1 VAEGPGPQ
9 EQTAEPA
16 AGPSTPIAGAGSP
29 ASAIRIGAMPAHDL
43 ARLDPARR
51 AGALAR
57 LQGVTGNAQL
67 ARRLQ
72 RDPVPGDPA
81 APAPAAPAQ
90 TPAAGCIVDDAV
102 EDLEPHQQR
111 RSQVL
116 AALRV
121 AATGAAQAALGGSPW
136 ASAARGR
143 VTSEL
148 EALFATYA
156 TQDAVTLERT
166 LRAAAPGA
174 SAAASAT
181 AIVGAVA
188 AEVGRSVTEALP
200 KDDPL
205 AAGVGGAISGAASAV
220 MNLLFKRRRGGRSP
234 AADPLATLGELGR
247 GQALG
252 GSERGRMEE
261 AFGTS
266 FSDVRV
272 HTDPVAADL
281 ADRSDARAFS
291 IGRSIA
297 FGAGEYRPGTL
308 EGDALIAHELAH
320 VVQQRDATGG
330 DTAARVPADDVAA
343 LEADADSAAIDAAVG
358 LHLGEKGALAGLRR
372 SAVARLRSGIALR
385 SCGSEKKPEIA
396 ATQAALGQSVK
407 SGMATKANAGQT
419 GESGIHYWFNYRRKA
434 LAKETGYRSWNPD
447 WQFGFSAAPSFKKEG
462 PFAWRM
468 RVGATPSAALAEWL
482 GGLTIA
488 DCATVAVALQHDAV
502 RAAVG
507 NAKFDEIFR
516 LNLLISQYSSPEA
529 NPDLAKFLSDTAGSE
544 PMVGDLYYFSNHKHY
559 KYKHPAGSWS
569 GENAIYAGNNKWSGF
584 GAADVDYDTMMA
596 TILDEYNKKRT
607 ADDDR
612 QIEREQKDAGGVY
625 PKEYVFGTVVDGEP
639 LKERLELPQLIA
651 GGGGLAKSGVRV
663 DASKVAP
670 KVPK

>member
-1 VAEGPGPQ
+1 
-9 EQTAEPA
+9 
-16 AGPSTPIAGAGSP
+16 
-29 ASAIRIGAMPAHDL
+29 MPAHDV
-43 ARLDPARR
+43 ARLDPAQR

-57 LQGVTGNAQL
+57 LQGVTGNARL

-72 RDPVPGDPA
+72 RDPAPADPA
-81 APAPAAPAQ
+81 APAAAAPAAATPAAATPVQ
-90 TPAAGCIVDDAV
+90 VPAAGCIVDDAV
-102 EDLEPHQQR
+102 EDVQPHQQR
-111 RSQVL
+111 RSQLL

-121 AATGAAQAALGGSPW
+121 SASGAAESALGGSPW

-148 EALFATYA
+148 EALFAAYSA
-156 TQDAVTLERT
+156 QDAVTLERT

-174 SAAASAT
+174 SSATSAAA
-181 AIVGAVA
+181 IVAAVA
-188 AEVGRSVTEALP
+188 AEVGRGVAEALP

-205 AAGVGGAISGAASAV
+205 SAGAGSISGAASAV
-220 MNLLFKRRRGGRSP
+220 MKLLFKRRRGARSP
-234 AADPLATLGELGR
+234 AADPLATLSELGR
-247 GQALG
+247 GNALG
-252 GSERGRMEE
+252 GAERGRMEE

-281 ADRSDARAFS
+281 AGRSDARAFS

-320 VVQQRDATGG
+320 VVQQRDAMGG
-330 DTAARVPADDVAA
+330 ASAARVPADDVAA

-358 LHLGEKGALAGLRR
+358 LHLGEQGSLARLRR
-372 SAVARLRSGIALR
+372 TAVARLRSGIALR

-396 ATQAALGQSVK
+396 ATQAALGESVK
-407 SGMATKANAGQT
+407 SGMATKANAGQS
-419 GESGIHYWFNYRRKA
+419 GETGIHYWFNYRTHA
-434 LAKETGYRSWNPD
+434 LAKETGYRAWNPE
-447 WQFGFSAAPSFKKEG
+447 WQFGYAAAPSFKKEG

-468 RVGATPSAALAEWL
+468 RPGATPSAALAEWL

-516 LNLLISQYSSPEA
+516 LNLFISQYSNPEA
-529 NPDLAKFLSDTAGSE
+529 NPDLARFLSDTAGTE

-559 KYKHPAGSWS
+559 KYKHPAGAWS

-584 GAADVDYDTMMA
+584 GARDLEYDAMMA
-596 TILDEYNKKRT
+596 TILDEYNAKRT
-607 ADDDR
+607 PDDDR
-612 QIEREQKDAGGVY
+612 QIAREQKDAGGVY

-639 LKERLELPQLIA
+639 LKERLEMPQLKA
-651 GGGGLAKSGVRV
+651 GGGGLAKSGIRV